1 MLRGASNTAGAFLC
15 LSTGYQFLTKT
26 QYRETLSFREISPG
40 RLRMEEVRR
49 LRQEKGWN
57 QNELAFHADLAP
69 SVISLLETGKR
80 EPNATTLRK
89 LAKALGV
96 EIPDL
101 FERADS
107 PKTAAPRSS
116 GPPNGKGPIFSEF
129 IISAADKWMNIISD
143 TGMKDQK
150 RFGIAVAASAV
161 GDAMEE
167 QVDDAFWDSL
177 PNEERL
183 EIIRVMEKM
192 TEVMEHVTQSIEHE
206 ILEDES
212 RQNREKIRE
221 WTRRLSA

>member
-1 MLRGASNTAGAFLC
+1 
-15 LSTGYQFLTKT
+15 
-26 QYRETLSFREISPG
+26 
-40 RLRMEEVRR
+40 MEEVRR

-101 FERADS
+101 FGRADS
-107 PKTAAPRSS
+107 PKAAALRSS
-116 GPPNGKGPIFSEF
+116 GPPNSKDRIFSEF
-129 IISAADKWMNIISD
+129 IISAADKWMNIVSDADTNDRERSGIS
-143 TGMKDQK
+143 
-150 RFGIAVAASAV
+150 AAASAL
-161 GDAMEE
+161 GDAIEE
-167 QVDDAFWDSL
+167 QVDDPFWDSL

-192 TEVMEHVTQSIEHE
+192 TEVIKHVRLSF
-206 ILEDES
+206 EDEIIEAKS
-212 RQNREKIRE
+212 KQNREKMRE
-221 WTRRLSA
+221 WTRQLSA

>member
-1 MLRGASNTAGAFLC
+1 
-15 LSTGYQFLTKT
+15 
-26 QYRETLSFREISPG
+26 
-40 RLRMEEVRR
+40 MEEVRR

-101 FERADS
+101 FGRPDS
-107 PKTAAPRSS
+107 PKGTAPRSS
-116 GPPNGKGPIFSEF
+116 GPPNHKAPTFSDF
-129 IISAADKWMNIISD
+129 IIPAADKWMNIVSNAG
-143 TGMKDQK
+143 TKDQK
-150 RFGIAVAASAV
+150 RFGISAAASAI
-161 GDAMEE
+161 GEAIDE
-167 QVDDAFWDSL
+167 QVDDAFWESL

-183 EIIRVMEKM
+183 EVIRVMEKM
-192 TEVMEHVTQSIEHE
+192 TEVIERVNQSTRDE
-206 ILEDES
+206 ILEHES